1 MRVQSNS
8 LAAKG
13 EDNSQLIQQISSLKS
28 QFLSQIYQT
37 RVRYDDLARDIND
50 TLGRDKRE
58 RGNTYTT
65 EYDDLRDKME
75 EDKRDEDERHSDALK
90 DIRDDYVARAEE
102 FREQAQ
108 GEYDNVEEEQRKK
121 LEELADKQME

>member
-1 MRVQSNS
+1 MRIQSNS
-8 LAAKG
+8 LAAQG

-28 QFLSQIYQT
+28 EFLSQIYQT

-50 TLGRDKRE
+50 TLRKDKRD

-75 EDKRDEDERHSDALK
+75 EDKRDEDKRHADALK
-90 DIRDDYVARAEE
+90 DIRDDYVDRADD

-108 GEYDNVEEEQRKK
+108 EEYDNVEEEQRKK
-121 LEELADKQME
+121 LEELDDKHRE